1 MSANALSISA
11 EAETTED
18 ELDELDEE
26 EDLLEEEPILRRRRK
41 EEVKRQ
47 RGDTIAYIIRRC
59 VSIFSSP
66 PATTIFIFV
75 RNPG

>member
-26 EDLLEEEPILRRRRK
+26 EDLLEEEPILRRRRGRRMLKDK
-41 EEVKRQ
+41 EETQ
-47 RGDTIAYIIRRC
+47 
-59 VSIFSSP
+59 
-66 PATTIFIFV
+66 
-75 RNPG
+75 